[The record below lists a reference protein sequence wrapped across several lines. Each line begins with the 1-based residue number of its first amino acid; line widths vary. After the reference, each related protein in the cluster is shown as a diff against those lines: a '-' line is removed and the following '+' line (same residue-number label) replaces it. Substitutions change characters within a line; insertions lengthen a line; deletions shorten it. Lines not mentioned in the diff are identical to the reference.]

1 MKVYQ
6 INYDLRKQRDY
17 SSLIKQIKAYQT
29 YVNPLESC
37 WLIATN
43 QSSVQVRD
51 NLASVMDADDGL
63 LVTRLQ
69 GEAAW
74 RMLGGNSNGSM
85 DKWLKDQLSKAE

>member
-17 SSLIKQIKAYQT
+17 QPLYDKIQT
-29 YVNPLESC
+29 YDNWARPLESC
-37 WLIATN
+37 WVIVTN
-43 QSSVQVRD
+43 KSAKQVRD
-51 NLASVMDADDGL
+51 ELAGVVDADDGL

-74 RMLGGNSNGSM
+74 KNLDGDSASKMTN
-85 DKWLKDQLSKAE
+85 WLKQNLGQAA

>member
-17 SSLIKQIKAYQT
+17 QPLYDHIQSHDAWAR
-29 YVNPLESC
+29 PLESC
-37 WLIATN
+37 WVIVTDKP
-43 QSSVQVRD
+43 VKQVRD
-51 NLASVMDADDGL
+51 ELAGVVDADDGL

-74 RMLGGNSNGSM
+74 KKLDGDSASKMTN
-85 DKWLKDQLSKAE
+85 WLKQHLGQAA